1 MLFYEGFY
9 SIYNGG
15 GFVVDLGYNIK
26 FVLNVVND
34 LWVNNWIDEFLVV
47 VFVEFII
54 FNFFSLLFS
63 VIKCFYE

>member
-1 MLFYEGFY
+1 MFELERMCLKLWRYRFLWDLYMLFYEGFY

-34 LWVNNWIDEFLVV
+34 L
-47 VFVEFII
+47 
-54 FNFFSLLFS
+54 
-63 VIKCFYE
+63 